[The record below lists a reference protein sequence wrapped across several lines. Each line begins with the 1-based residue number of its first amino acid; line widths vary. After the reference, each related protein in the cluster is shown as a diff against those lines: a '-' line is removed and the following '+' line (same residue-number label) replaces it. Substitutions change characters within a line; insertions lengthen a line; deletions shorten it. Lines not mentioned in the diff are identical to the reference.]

1 MLKSWLVNIALAL
14 AAFAVFYVPVE
25 IVWRNSLMSFPVILH
40 EQLGRLAPL
49 AQVGKAD
56 EIPENYTLIAGDSYA
71 EGLGDWFMQRVNDGN
86 PVYNAGHV
94 LHELTGDDVLTFG
107 YRGGHPSYVLPYQVT
122 KDYLGMTVFTGIDI
136 TPPKRVL
143 VYFYEGNDF
152 ADELSGSTV
161 EQMESAAYVEKA
173 VTGRVAAGEDAA
185 VRRWYWLR
193 NAHLIDTATKLGKLV
208 FKNLGERDIPV
219 FAPDDRWIRSYT
231 SRDTYREDWGRY
243 EESDAIIT
251 VGGETGTYPDRTQE
265 PITFNTAR
273 EMNAVAN
280 LFEASLGSL
289 RKLFPEAEIWTV
301 YIPSPVNAY
310 RFVSQTVE
318 VSDRRFENGKQLRG
332 KLMRKDVADILRNSD
347 KACGAIRDAAA
358 HAGVKFMDTRA
369 RLREI
374 SATEGYLHGPNDP
387 GHFNE
392 LGYRSLAA
400 VMQQGLQGELPG
412 GCDVAGH

>member
-1 MLKSWLVNIALAL
+1 MFRSWLVNIALAL
-14 AAFAVFYVPVE
+14 VAFAVFYVPVE
-25 IVWRNSLMSFPVILH
+25 VVWRNSLMLFPVILH

-49 AQVGKAD
+49 AQIGKAD
-56 EIPENYTLIAGDSYA
+56 EVPENYTLIAGDSYA

-94 LHELTGDDVLTFG
+94 LHELTGEDVLTFG

-122 KDYLGMTVFTGIDI
+122 KDYLGMTVFTG
-136 TPPKRVL
+136 TGVAPPKRVL

-161 EQMESAAYVEKA
+161 EQMESPAYVEKA

-208 FKNLGERDIPV
+208 LKNKTERDIPA

-231 SRDTYREDWGRY
+231 SRDTYRENWTRY
-243 EESDAIIT
+243 EESDAVIT
-251 VGGETGTYPDRTQE
+251 AGGKAGTYPDRTQE
-265 PITFNTAR
+265 PIAFNTAR
-273 EMNAVAN
+273 EMIAVSN
-280 LFEASLGSL
+280 LFEASLVSL
-289 RKLFPEAEIWTV
+289 KKLFPAAEIWTV

-310 RFVSQTVE
+310 RFVSETVE
-318 VSDRRFENGKQLRG
+318 LSDRRFENGKPFRG
-332 KLMRKDVADILRNSD
+332 ELVRKDVTDILENSD
-347 KACGAIRDAAA
+347 RACAAIRDAAA
-358 HAGVKFMDTRA
+358 RAGSRFMDTRA
-369 RLREI
+369 ALREI
-374 SATEGYLHGPNDP
+374 STAEGYLHGPNDP

-392 LGYRSLAA
+392 RGYRALAA
-400 VMQQGLQGELPG
+400 VMQRGLEGELQG
-412 GCDVAGH
+412 GCDVAAN